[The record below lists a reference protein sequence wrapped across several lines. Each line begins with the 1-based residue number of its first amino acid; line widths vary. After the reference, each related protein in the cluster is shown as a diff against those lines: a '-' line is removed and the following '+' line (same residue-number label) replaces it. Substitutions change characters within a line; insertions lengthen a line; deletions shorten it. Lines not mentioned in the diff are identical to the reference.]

1 MVFEK
6 NVAGAWKHLD
16 KFEQTSLYMLG
27 QVWVSLDE
35 FGSELILHFWIWMT
49 TKNRNIKS
57 PGLLISGNLKYI
69 LFARKCSVK

>member
-16 KFEQTSLYMLG
+16 EFKRTSLYMLG

-35 FGSELILHFWIWMT
+35 FGSELILHFWIILDHFRA
-49 TKNRNIKS
+49 NRMN
-57 PGLLISGNLKYI
+57 G
-69 LFARKCSVK
+69 